1 MNKNLHLPIAVMV
14 WLGGHIAV
22 TILFI
27 HTLFSNPP
35 SFYKSFWMTPIMHF
49 CWLEIAREYN
59 RRNFS

>member
-1 MNKNLHLPIAVMV
+1 MNKHLATLIWVA
-14 WLGGHIAV
+14 GHIAV
-22 TILFI
+22 SALFI

-35 SFYKSFWMTPIMHF
+35 SFYRAFWMTSIIHF